1 MNKPKRLTSIGGQAV
16 IEGVMMRGPESIA
29 TSIRKSDG
37 EIIVDKKP
45 YKSVSQKF
53 RVLKL
58 PIMRGVV
65 AFFES
70 MIIGMKSLMFSAEYF
85 DLGVEDPGY
94 KPSKFEVFLNKLLGD
109 KFQDVLI
116 FFSLALSLVLGIG
129 LFVIIPNIPA
139 NLLFGKSG
147 IISYDSFMYNVIE
160 GIVRLVIFFMY
171 IILISKMK
179 DIQRVFE
186 YHGAEHKTIHC
197 YEHEESLTVENVKK
211 YSTLHPRCGTSFLL
225 IVMVVSIAVFSFF
238 LSENFWI
245 TVSMRLALLP
255 LVAGLSYEI
264 IKFAGRSQNK
274 YVCLLNV
281 PGMWMQ
287 RFTTRE
293 PDDSQIEVA
302 IKALE
307 SVMTEDKNAD
317 KW

>member
-29 TSIRKSDG
+29 TSIRKSNG

-45 YKSVSQKF
+45 YKSFSQRIKIF
-53 RVLKL
+53 RF
-58 PIMRGVV
+58 PIVRGVI

-70 MIIGMKSLMFSAEYF
+70 MIMGMKSLMFSAEYF
-85 DLGVEDPGY
+85 DLEVEDPNY
-94 KPSKFEVFLNKLLGD
+94 KPSKFEAFLNKLFGD

-116 FFSLALSLVLGIG
+116 FFSLALSLVLGVG
-129 LFVIIPNIPA
+129 LFVILPNAPA
-139 NLLFGKSG
+139 NLLFGKNG
-147 IISYDSFMYNVIE
+147 ILYHDSFMYNVVV
-160 GIVRLVIFFMY
+160 GVVRLVVFFLY
-171 IILISKMK
+171 IVLISRMK

-197 YEHEESLTVENVKK
+197 FEHEESLTVENVKK

-245 TVSMRLALLP
+245 TVSMHLALLP

-274 YVCLLNV
+274 FVCLLNV

-302 IKALE
+302 IKALG
-307 SVMTEDKNAD
+307 SVVTDDKNAD